1 MQFLR
6 QSTAVTIMVGPFAD
20 KTTALALTALTDQSA
35 NGRIVKG
42 STGAAITASSWAHDA
57 AGIYAVGLTTSH
69 TDTVGRLRISFYD
82 AATYLPTTV
91 EFSVLSAA
99 VYDWL
104 FGATAPSTFMAT
116 SDTVTLKS
124 GTHTGAVVP
133 TVTAVTNAVTAGTVS
148 DKTGYSLTQTF
159 PPNFSAMSITAGG
172 AVTAGTVSD
181 KTGYALSVTPPT
193 ASTIATAVRDVD
205 NTTPAA
211 GSLGAKVNSAASA
224 GDPWTTSLPGAY
236 GAGTAGYILGHNVDA
251 TVSSRGTSTFNTS
264 TDTVTLK
271 SGTHAGATIPTVNN
285 VANAVTVG
293 TVNDKTGYSLSQAFP
308 TNFSALAIDGTGK
321 ITVGTMSDKTG
332 YSLTQAFPSNFAS
345 MSITSGGAVSVG
357 SVDSI
362 AVESGINLRQAVSL
376 ILASAAGPVSG
387 AGQATVILWS
397 PNNTARVTA
406 TCDASGNRTAIILN
420 PPA

>member
-6 QSTAVTIMVGPFAD
+6 QSTAVSVMVGPFAD

-35 NGRIVKG
+35 NGRLVKG
-42 STGAAITASSWAHDA
+42 STGAAFTASSWAHDA

-69 TDTVGRLRISFYD
+69 TDTVGRLRLSFYD

-99 VYDWL
+99 VYDWM
-104 FGATAPSTFMAT
+104 FGATAPSTF
-116 SDTVTLKS
+116 SSYPV
-124 GTHTGAVVP
+124 
-133 TVTAVTNAVTAGTVS
+133 
-148 DKTGYSLTQTF
+148 
-159 PPNFSAMSITAGG
+159 NFSAMSITAGG

-181 KTGYALSVTPPT
+181 KTGYSLSVTPPT

-224 GDPWTTSLPGAY
+224 GDPWTATLPGAY

-251 TVSSRGTSTFNTS
+251 TVSSRGTSTFDASVN
-264 TDTVTLK
+264 TVTLK
-271 SGTHAGATIPTVNN
+271 SGTHTGAVIPTVND
-285 VANAVTVG
+285 VADAVTVG
-293 TVNDKTGYSLSQAFP
+293 TNNDKTGYSLTQAFPTNFSTLAIDGTGKVTAGTVSDKTGYSLSQAFP
-308 TNFSALAIDGTGK
+308 A
-321 ITVGTMSDKTG
+321 
-332 YSLTQAFPSNFAS
+332 NFAS
-345 MSITSGGAVSVG
+345 MSITAGGLVSVA
-357 SVDSI
+357 SVD
-362 AVESGINLRQAVSL
+362 AVTVESGINLRQAVSL
-376 ILASAAGPVSG
+376 IMASASGPVSG

-397 PNNTARVTA
+397 PNNVARITA
-406 TCDASGNRTAIILN
+406 TCDASGNRTAVILN